1 MNGQSGAAWSSRPDR
16 DASEDV
22 EHNVADLALL
32 ERMRGGD
39 ESALATFYDRW
50 SNRVYSLAL
59 RLLREARDAEDIVEE
74 TFWQAW
80 RNAARFDATRGGVGT
95 WLLTICRSRALDR
108 IRARRR
114 KQDDAALDD
123 DAQYESSQPDP
134 SATMVANE
142 TGRIVRAALA
152 ELPDEQRQAVE
163 LAYFRGLSQS
173 EIAEKTGQ
181 PLGTVK
187 TRVRLAMA
195 KLREKLGV
203 LQEVRP

>member
-1 MNGQSGAAWSSRPDR
+1 MNGQTGAALSDR
-16 DASEDV
+16 SDP
-22 EHNVADLALL
+22 ADLGLL

-39 ESALATFYDRW
+39 EGALATFYDRW
-50 SNRVYSLAL
+50 SDRVYSLAL
-59 RLLREARDAEDIVEE
+59 HLLREARDAEDIVEE

-80 RNAARFDATRGGVGT
+80 RSASRYDATRGTVGT

-114 KQDDAALDD
+114 RPEDAPLDDAASF
-123 DAQYESSQPDP
+123 ESTEPDP
-134 SATMVANE
+134 GAAMINNE
-142 TGRIVRAALA
+142 TGRMIRAALA
-152 ELPDEQRQAVE
+152 DLPLEQRQAVE
-163 LAYFRGLSQS
+163 LAYFRGLSQT

-203 LQEVRP
+203 LQEART